1 MNTFKLSGFES
12 DEKNGSPECTLLFG
26 GDFCPINRYEKKI
39 LDGQKIFDTELE
51 KTFGNS
57 DFSMINLEAPLCED
71 GLRSDSFSGGGLK
84 ADPKIAPFI
93 KSLGVNAV
101 GLANNHIR
109 DFREAGVSETMQSLT
124 QSRVLHTG
132 AGMNLA
138 DAQRPI
144 SVDIRGLRI
153 GIWALAEKELNV
165 ASETSAGSAWFRPE
179 TDVDRIRT
187 LKEQFDFLVVFLH
200 AGHEF
205 ISTPSPRIR
214 DACRSFI
221 DAGADVIVAHHPHV
235 VQGVEKY
242 RNGLIAYSLG
252 NLVFDSPYVSR
263 YAHTDSGYMLRLSIS
278 KHCIREA
285 EIIPYRL
292 RENIMVTSLD
302 EAEFREF
309 TDKFNELSG
318 NITDDVKFHAEW
330 ERNVKFRW
338 ETEYNRVL
346 NNLSKSFNDP
356 ANKDYA
362 WRTKNLF
369 ACPTHVE
376 MIVKSFEMLD
386 EGKLSRSPWKIE

>member
-1 MNTFKLSGFES
+1 MNTFKFSGFEP
-12 DEKNGSPECTLLFG
+12 DVKCGSPECTLLFG

-39 LDGQKIFDTELE
+39 LDGQKIFDAELE
-51 KTFGNS
+51 NTFRSS
-57 DFSMINLEAPLCED
+57 DFSMVNLEAPLCEKGLQSD
-71 GLRSDSFSGGGLK
+71 SRNGNGLRV
-84 ADPKIAPFI
+84 DPKIAPFI

-109 DFREAGVSETMQSLT
+109 DFKEAGVSETMRSLT
-124 QSRVLHTG
+124 ESRILHTG
-132 AGMNLA
+132 AGMNLP
-138 DAQRPI
+138 DAQKPL
-144 SVDIRGLRI
+144 SVSIRGLRI

-179 TDVDRIRT
+179 TEVERIRAM
-187 LKEQFDFLVVFLH
+187 KEKFDFLVVFLH

-214 DACRSFI
+214 DACRNFI
-221 DAGADVIVAHHPHV
+221 DAGADAVIAHHPHV

-242 RNGLIAYSLG
+242 SHGLIAYSLG

-263 YAHTDSGYMLRLSIS
+263 YKNTDSGYMLRLRVSE
-278 KHCIREA
+278 HCIREV
-285 EIIPYRL
+285 EIIPYKL
-292 RENIMVTSLD
+292 REDIMVSSLN

-318 NITDDVKFHAEW
+318 NITDDVRFHAEW

-338 ETEYNRVL
+338 ETEYNMVL
-346 NNLSKSFNDP
+346 NNLSQSFNNP
-356 ANKDYA
+356 SNKDYA

-386 EGKLSRSPWKIE
+386 EGKLSRIPWKPE